1 MSELKVNKVSPRSGT
16 NLTIGDSGDTTNI
29 VGTLNN
35 NGSAL
40 LSLANGVD
48 NRVITSSSATALNG
62 EANLTF
68 DGSTLGVNGAAIF
81 NESGA
86 DKDFRVESDGNANM
100 LFVDGGTNRVG
111 IGTSAPT
118 VPLMVQSNDVSILHL
133 KGANDKQ
140 VMVETTGGATQITSY
155 AIKNSAYSF
164 QMENGR
170 SANTFTIR
178 ASTGGERFRIDSSG
192 NVGIGTT
199 APSQK
204 LDVVGSIEVSDGIYI
219 GGTAAANKLDDY
231 EEGTWTPA
239 YTGSTTT
246 GTGVTGAGQYTKIGN
261 LVHVD
266 FGFVNVTTSG
276 AAGDLRI
283 TGLPFTVSNATT
295 RGSFA
300 GNIRFYNHDLAGNTY
315 YQLTPVADGN
325 TTYIVISQTR
335 DNGTWSVVQID
346 NDSALYI
353 EGGITY
359 TTTS

>member
-100 LFVDGGTNRVG
+100 LFVDGGNNKIG
-111 IGTSAPT
+111 IGTASPST
-118 VPLMVQSNDVSILHL
+118 SLHISLSEPIITLTDTDTSVSHQLSGQSGSRHL
-133 KGANDKQ
+133 NLKVD
-140 VMVETTGGATQITSY
+140 TGGSSGSPVFNLSMQD
-155 AIKNSAYSF
+155 
-164 QMENGR
+164 
-170 SANTFTIR
+170 
-178 ASTGGERFRIDSSG
+178 STKLSVLNNG

-219 GGTAAANKLDDY
+219 GGTGTANKLDDY
-231 EEGTWTPA
+231 EEGTFTPA
-239 YTGSTTT
+239 ITVATGSVTNATQT
-246 GTGVTGAGQYTKIGN
+246 GNYTKIGR
-261 LVHVD
+261 LCYFDIRVILSAISSP
-266 FGFVNVTTSG
+266 SG
-276 AAGDLRI
+276 ALNVA
-283 TGLPFTVSNATT
+283 GLPFTGGVGGRSGLVKFTTVNNFSSITQADVLGSYIGTATQVAVTNDAGAGYNASNLTATT
-295 RGSFA
+295 QF
-300 GNIRFYNHDLAGNTY
+300 DLSGV
-315 YQLTPVADGN
+315 YQTN
-325 TTYIVISQTR
+325 
-335 DNGTWSVVQID
+335 
-346 NDSALYI
+346 
-353 EGGITY
+353 
-359 TTTS
+359 